1 MKFFFFWKNFWKFF
15 SRAKFFAEIFFR
27 AGKFPAPPGGGG
39 SRNSPENGSPGAPR
53 DPPLYRPLFN
63 ALFLKCSDL
72 RSGGVAER
80 KNCFQGEY
88 HTKTRISGPPPAGA
102 PPGDPPRG
110 PPGAPRGPGADF
122 RKFRAARRFFF
133 PRGKIFAGNFF
144 FAKFFSENFF
154 FRKIF
159 LKNLFFEKIF

>member
-1 MKFFFFWKNFWKFF
+1 MLQSEKTV
-15 SRAKFFAEIFFR
+15 SR
-27 AGKFPAPPGGGG
+27 G
-39 SRNSPENGSPGAPR
+39 SIIQKLE
-53 DPPLYRPLFN
+53 
-63 ALFLKCSDL
+63 FLD
-72 RSGGVAER
+72 
-80 KNCFQGEY
+80 
-88 HTKTRISGPPPAGA
+88 PPPAGA